1 MVNDIGN
8 EEYVSAMNS
17 SGNNQ
22 YMMYGYKKGYPLNAL
37 WGFQYAGP
45 WKSTEEISRN
55 NYTHTYASV
64 NTASPGIAK
73 YVDQNHD
80 GVISQDD
87 LIYLGQSD
95 PWLYGGL
102 QNTFHWKKWKFGAF
116 LSWSLGGKIYNFSEC
131 VMAGGIWGNQY
142 RYMLNAWHPVRNPDS
157 WYPRAGADDVYPPSS
172 FMVHDASYLRLKTVT
187 ISRTFDFRGRNFFK
201 NMVISLKGDNLWLWT
216 RYNGFDPDVSTDSDN
231 SVLRRVDKGAYP
243 KARRVSLS
251 IKLNY

>member
-1 MVNDIGN
+1 M
-8 EEYVSAMNS
+8 
-17 SGNNQ
+17 
-22 YMMYGYKKGYPLNAL
+22 
-37 WGFQYAGP
+37 
-45 WKSTEEISRN
+45 
-55 NYTHTYASV
+55 